1 MSIEK
6 KKKVTTEPD
15 RFLYAPTVKVVNHGL
30 GPPNGLNDKSYSAHW
45 THMTKYTLSAPEH
58 VTESMFN
65 VKGSYGKMQHPSC
78 EQVIY
83 NNK

>member
-1 MSIEK
+1 M
-6 KKKVTTEPD
+6 TEPD
-15 RFLYAPTVKVVNHGL
+15 RFFCTLIQVKVVNHGL

-78 EQVIY
+78 EQVI